1 MLIAALVFAGLA
13 ALIHVYIF
21 VLESLRF
28 DEPST
33 WVVFGVKG
41 AEEAAVMRPWAYN
54 QGFYNLFLAI
64 GTAAGIGLTAGGDH
78 DPGLALVTFC
88 CGSMVAAALVLVS
101 STRAR
106 HGARSC
112 RGRCP
117 RLPCSGCWCCCW
129 WGSCALGVGGLRV
142 LRRQ

>member
-13 ALIHVYIF
+13 AVIHVYIF

-28 DEPST
+28 DQPST
-33 WVVFGVKG
+33 WSVFGVKG

-54 QGFYNLFLAI
+54 QGFYNLFLTI

-101 STRAR
+101 SDAR
-106 HGARSC
+106 QARGAI
-112 RGRCP
+112 
-117 RLPCSGCWCCCW
+117 
-129 WGSCALGVGGLRV
+129 V
-142 LRRQ
+142 

>member
-1 MLIAALVFAGLA
+1 MLTAALVFAGLA
-13 ALIHVYIF
+13 AVIHVYIF

-28 DEPST
+28 DQPST
-33 WVVFGVKG
+33 WSVFGVKG

-101 STRAR
+101 SDAR
-106 HGARSC
+106 QARGAIVQ
-112 RGRCP
+112 GT
-117 RLPCSGCWCCCW
+117 LPAA
-129 WGSCALGVGGLRV
+129 ALLWLLVLLLVG
-142 LRRQ
+142 